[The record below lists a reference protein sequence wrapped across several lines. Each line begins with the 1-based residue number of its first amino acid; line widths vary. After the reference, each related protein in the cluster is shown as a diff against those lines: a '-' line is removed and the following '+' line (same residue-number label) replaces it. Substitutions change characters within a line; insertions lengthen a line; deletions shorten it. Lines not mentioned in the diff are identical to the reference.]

1 VLATDVGGIPDLVVS
16 GATGEL
22 VPARDAAAAG
32 RILAAWSAGPAVL
45 PVLGRAG
52 HARARASF
60 SRERMVGRYDAL
72 FTTLL
77 GSRV

>member
-1 VLATDVGGIPDLVVS
+1 MGGIPDLVVP

-22 VPARDAAAAG
+22 VPPRDADAAG
-32 RILAAWSAGPAVL
+32 RVLAAWAADPAAL
-45 PVLGRAG
+45 PTLGRAG

-72 FTTLL
+72 F
-77 GSRV
+77 GSLSG